1 MDDKKG
7 IDLVFDRI
15 EALRVRLDAVAE
27 RQPLMGEF
35 YDHWNTL
42 LCEALGEVVA
52 LQRAWNLITASMALP
67 ASTDPETVAVAVRQS
82 TRRLE
87 QLEQQ
92 LLALRETKL

>member
-42 LCEALGEVVA
+42 LCEALGEVYRF
-52 LQRAWNLITASMALP
+52 QSAWDLITASMALP
-67 ASTDPETVAVAVRQS
+67 ESTDPQTVAVAVRQS

-92 LLALRETKL
+92 MLALRETKL